1 MGNMK
6 HEIMSL
12 SSILIL
18 KYKRFYDGGF
28 KLSVELKDRGQFGV
42 LFRVVDQFNYYSL
55 ILDSD
60 KQQKRFIKMING
72 KEQILST
79 KEDGGYLINQ
89 WYRIRLEYKVG
100 LFRLFMKEEN
110 KVYNEQDDN
119 DMPLVMEG
127 YDTTL
132 SVGSVG
138 VGVNQISLLQLDR
151 LEVEPYRCQSG
162 E

>member
-60 KQQKRFIKMING
+60 KQ
-72 KEQILST
+72 
-79 KEDGGYLINQ
+79 
-89 WYRIRLEYKVG
+89 
-100 LFRLFMKEEN
+100 
-110 KVYNEQDDN
+110 
-119 DMPLVMEG
+119 
-127 YDTTL
+127 
-132 SVGSVG
+132 
-138 VGVNQISLLQLDR
+138 
-151 LEVEPYRCQSG
+151 
-162 E
+162 